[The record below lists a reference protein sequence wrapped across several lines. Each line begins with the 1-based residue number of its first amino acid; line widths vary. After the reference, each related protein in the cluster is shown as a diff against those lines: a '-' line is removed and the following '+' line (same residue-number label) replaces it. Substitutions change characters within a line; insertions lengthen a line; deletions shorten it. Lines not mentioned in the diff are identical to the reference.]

1 MCSGARKN
9 YLAAKGPTWALVGAA
24 NTVHTRRILTLSV
37 ESFAAG
43 DGISAAATAAA
54 AGGVVSRPAADDAS
68 ATRRLSRSTLTPRLC
83 RLAERRHPRSRRPPR
98 R

>member
-1 MCSGARKN
+1 MCSKGARKN
-9 YLAAKGPTWALVGAA
+9 YLAAKGSKWALVGAA

-37 ESFAAG
+37 ETFAAD
-43 DGISAAATAAA
+43 DGISAAA

>member
-1 MCSGARKN
+1 MCRGARKN
-9 YLAAKGPTWALVGAA
+9 YLAAKGSKLALVGAA

-43 DGISAAATAAA
+43 DGISAAAAAA